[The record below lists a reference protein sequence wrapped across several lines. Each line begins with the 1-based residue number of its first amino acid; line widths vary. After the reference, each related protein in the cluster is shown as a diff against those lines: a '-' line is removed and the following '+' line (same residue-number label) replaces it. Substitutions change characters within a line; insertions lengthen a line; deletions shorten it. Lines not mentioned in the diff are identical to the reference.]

1 MNKIEH
7 PHFCIGSWPLGQRF
21 GCVCSYFGS
30 TIQFRGCILAYFGT
44 AYKSFDF
51 LEFLFTFACILHAS
65 GHLHE
70 LTNFGIDLTSILS
83 LMISPQTS
91 SKFSDY
97 ILLLGADSEGH
108 CNPKMEGCD
117 AKQNA
122 TFVPHPFIPL
132 PTNIVFRMKRLFSI
146 YMGYFS
152 RIYILHDI
160 PLLWTIKRYTVQSFM
175 NGWTSHFFNVTH
187 LCSPIFSEVF
197 FRSQSK
203 TWTFDAL
210 SCWSC
215 WGTCLSG
222 SWRWYRIQVKGGF
235 SWGVWCPKKQG

>member
-1 MNKIEH
+1 
-7 PHFCIGSWPLGQRF
+7 
-21 GCVCSYFGS
+21 
-30 TIQFRGCILAYFGT
+30 
-44 AYKSFDF
+44 
-51 LEFLFTFACILHAS
+51 
-65 GHLHE
+65 
-70 LTNFGIDLTSILS
+70 
-83 LMISPQTS
+83 
-91 SKFSDY
+91 
-97 ILLLGADSEGH
+97 
-108 CNPKMEGCD
+108 MEGCD

-152 RIYILHDI
+152 PFISFMIL
-160 PLLWTIKRYTVQSFM
+160 PLLWTIKWFTVQSFM
-175 NGWTSHFFNVTH
+175 NGWTSHFYNVTN
-187 LCSPIFSEVF
+187 LCSPIFSEVL

-210 SCWSC
+210 SCCSC

-235 SWGVWCPKKQG
+235 SWGGLVPQKAGVENQQGNRLLVLTGMWMIQLWGFNQCNKGTQVIGNGEWWEWSMIELQFIDVTGDSYGFKT